1 MRMVQISIRRLV
13 GSAALSLLLFS
24 AAQAETQSV
33 LDCDRYAASNN
44 DTGTTAGRAGVRFQD
59 LDPGKA
65 KPACEAAY
73 RENPDMARLAFQ
85 LARTEVKLQ
94 NYERAKTLL
103 EEAVS
108 KGYMLA
114 AVELGLIY
122 DVGMGVPADLNKA
135 AELYKQAAD
144 DGWAV
149 GMSNLGDLYRLGLG
163 VEQDLQKALELYE
176 QAIARDHTSALGR
189 KAMALAELYKD
200 GDDPKPLVT
209 ALLQA
214 ASLSDGL
221 GSANL
226 GYAYL
231 NGQYGLP
238 VDPIAASVHL
248 KRGYD
253 LGQGWAGIY
262 LALIEIA
269 RWDGDLQ
276 AADRLRQMLDTM
288 AAGTDNELR
297 AQALALKGQLGLL
310 VGAPKA
316 DVADLIDRASALLPD
331 DAIVLDSRATLMAAE
346 GKFSEADA
354 LLEKATETAE
364 DWAPYL
370 AKRSVIQ
377 QKLGNATRS
386 EELKTL
392 AGNAVEG
399 QYFLQF
405 IEP

>member
-1 MRMVQISIRRLV
+1 
-13 GSAALSLLLFS
+13 
-24 AAQAETQSV
+24 
-33 LDCDRYAASNN
+33 
-44 DTGTTAGRAGVRFQD
+44 
-59 LDPGKA
+59 
-65 KPACEAAY
+65 
-73 RENPDMARLAFQ
+73 
-85 LARTEVKLQ
+85 
-94 NYERAKTLL
+94 
-103 EEAVS
+103 
-108 KGYMLA
+108 
-114 AVELGLIY
+114 
-122 DVGMGVPADLNKA
+122 
-135 AELYKQAAD
+135 
-144 DGWAV
+144 
-149 GMSNLGDLYRLGLG
+149 
-163 VEQDLQKALELYE
+163 
-176 QAIARDHTSALGR
+176 
-189 KAMALAELYKD
+189 
-200 GDDPKPLVT
+200 
-209 ALLQA
+209 
-214 ASLSDGL
+214 
-221 GSANL
+221 
-226 GYAYL
+226 
-231 NGQYGLP
+231 
-238 VDPIAASVHL
+238 VHL

-392 AGNAVEG
+392 AENAVEG